1 MLAFEIMGVT
11 HSAGMKKDGSGRFDF
26 SRVLIS
32 IGDAWYEV
40 IVNGETD
47 LKRGDTG
54 IFDLVV
60 RMGRLS
66 LQYTGQKA

>member
-1 MLAFEIMGVT
+1 MLALEVMGVT
-11 HSAGMKKDGSGRFDF
+11 HAAGNKKDGSGRFDF
-26 SRVLIS
+26 SRVLVA

-54 IFDLVV
+54 VFDLVV

>member
-1 MLAFEIMGVT
+1 MLALDVMGVT
-11 HSAGMKKDGSGRFDF
+11 HVAGKKKDGSGNFDF
-26 SRVLIS
+26 SRVLVS

-54 IFDLVV
+54 VFDLSV
-60 RMGRLS
+60 RMGRLT
-66 LQYTGQKA
+66 LVYTGQKA

>member
-1 MLAFEIMGVT
+1 MLALEVMGVT
-11 HSAGMKKDGSGRFDF
+11 HAAGIKKDGSRFDF
-26 SRVLIS
+26 SRVLVA

-54 IFDLVV
+54 IFDLVL
-60 RMGRLS
+60 RMGKLTLS
-66 LQYTGQKA
+66 YTGQKA